1 MEKAWVWHKIYM
13 SKRMRFY
20 TACQQLNLVGSTA
33 TKILSTTFKITTR
46 DLTARERARK

>member
-1 MEKAWVWHKIYM
+1 MEKAWVWYEIYM
-13 SKRMRFY
+13 SKRTRFY

-33 TKILSTTFKITTR
+33 ITIPSAIFRITR